1 MRSFMLSGVIAAAL
15 AVAPSVSLAASPAW
29 TPATATNITAG
40 AGHSNFMIH
49 ASVTL
54 PQSCYAARIRSTP
67 ISLHS
72 PREFYVEQMGPS
84 SPCTKP
90 TNNYTCT
97 VVSPAF
103 PLPIPQS
110 IEVLSKGQKTKV
122 HVAAHEPAATPPV
135 CSNG

>member
-1 MRSFMLSGVIAAAL
+1 MRSLILSAAIASAL
-15 AVAPSVSLAASPAW
+15 VVAPSLTLAASPAW
-29 TPATATNITAG
+29 TPATATTITAG
-40 AGHSNFMIH
+40 AGHSNFVIH

-72 PREFYVEQMGPS
+72 EREFYVEQMGPM

-122 HVAAHEPAATPPV
+122 HVATHEPAATPPV